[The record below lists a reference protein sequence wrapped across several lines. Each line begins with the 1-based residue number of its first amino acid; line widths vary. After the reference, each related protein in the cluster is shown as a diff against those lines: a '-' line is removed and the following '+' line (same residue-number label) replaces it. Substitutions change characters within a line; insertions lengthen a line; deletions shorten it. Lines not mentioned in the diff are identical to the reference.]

1 MPERTLILFRHAK
14 SDWSGMEAD
23 IRRPLTQRGRR
34 QAPKAGRW
42 LVANIDRI
50 DLAILSPATRAQ
62 QTWELVAAELPAPPP
77 TRIEERVYAASDRQL
92 LAVVRDLTAEI
103 DTVALVGHNPGVEE
117 CVYTLTGQPVP
128 MPTSALAVITWPGP
142 WSDAGQRPATLR
154 AHGRPPGATT
164 PAR

>member
-1 MPERTLILFRHAK
+1 
-14 SDWSGMEAD
+14 MEAD
-23 IRRPLTQRGRR
+23 IRRPLAQRGRR

-50 DLAILSPATRAQ
+50 DLAVLSPATRAQ

-77 TRIEERVYAASDRQL
+77 TRIEERVYAASDRRL

-117 CVYTLTGQPVP
+117 CVYILTGQPVP
-128 MPTSALAVITWPGP
+128 MPTSALAVITWPGA
-142 WSDAGQRPATLR
+142 WSDAAQQPATLR

>member
-1 MPERTLILFRHAK
+1 MPERTLILLRHAK
-14 SDWSGMEAD
+14 SDWSGMETD
-23 IRRPLTQRGRR
+23 IRRPLAQRGRR

-42 LVANIDRI
+42 LVANVDSI
-50 DLAILSPATRAQ
+50 DLAVLSPATRAQ

-77 TRIEERVYAASDRQL
+77 TRIDERVYGASDRRL
-92 LAVVRDLTAEI
+92 LAVVRDLTADI

-117 CVYTLTGQPVP
+117 CVFTLTGQPFP
-128 MPTSALAVITWPGP
+128 MKTSALAVITWPGM
-142 WSDAGQRPATLR
+142 WSDAGQQRATLR

>member
-1 MPERTLILFRHAK
+1 MPERTLILLRHAK
-14 SDWSGMEAD
+14 SDWSGMETD
-23 IRRPLTQRGRR
+23 IRRPLAQRGRR

-77 TRIEERVYAASDRQL
+77 TRIDERVYAASDRRL

-103 DTVALVGHNPGVEE
+103 NTVALVGHNPGVEE
-117 CVYTLTGQPVP
+117 CVYILTGQPVP

-142 WSDAGQRPATLR
+142 WSDAGQQHTTLR
-154 AHGRPPGATT
+154 AHGRPPRAMT

>member
-1 MPERTLILFRHAK
+1 MPERTLILLRHAK
-14 SDWSGMEAD
+14 SDWSGMETD
-23 IRRPLTQRGRR
+23 IRRPLAQRGRR

-128 MPTSALAVITWPGP
+128 MPTSALAVITWPGA
-142 WSDAGQRPATLR
+142 WSDAGQQPATLR

>member
-23 IRRPLTQRGRR
+23 IRRPLAQRGRR

-77 TRIEERVYAASDRQL
+77 TRIEERVYAASDRRL
-92 LAVVRDLTAEI
+92 LAVVRDLTADI

-117 CVYTLTGQPVP
+117 CVFTLTGQPFP
-128 MPTSALAVITWPGP
+128 MKTSALAVITWPGM
-142 WSDAGQRPATLR
+142 WSDAGQQRATLR

>member
-1 MPERTLILFRHAK
+1 MPERTLILLRHAK

-23 IRRPLTQRGRR
+23 IRRPLAQRGRR

-42 LVANIDRI
+42 LVANVDSI
-50 DLAILSPATRAQ
+50 DLAVLSPATRAQ

-77 TRIEERVYAASDRQL
+77 TRIDERVYGASDRRL
-92 LAVVRDLTAEI
+92 LAVVRDLTADI

-117 CVYTLTGQPVP
+117 CVFTLTGKRFP
-128 MPTSALAVITWPGP
+128 MKTSALAVITWPGT
-142 WSDAGQRPATLR
+142 WSDAGQQRATLR

>member
-1 MPERTLILFRHAK
+1 MPERTLILLRHAK
-14 SDWSGMEAD
+14 SDWSGMETD
-23 IRRPLTQRGRR
+23 IRRPLAQRGRR

-77 TRIEERVYAASDRQL
+77 TRIEERVYAASDRRL

-117 CVYTLTGQPVP
+117 CVYILTGQPVP
-128 MPTSALAVITWPGP
+128 MPTSALAVITWPGA
-142 WSDAGQRPATLR
+142 WSDAAQQPATLR

>member
-1 MPERTLILFRHAK
+1 MRERTLVLLRHAK

-23 IRRPLTQRGRR
+23 IRRPLAQRGRR

-42 LVANIDRI
+42 LVANVDSI
-50 DLAILSPATRAQ
+50 DLAVLSPATRAQ

-77 TRIEERVYAASDRQL
+77 THIDERVYGASDRRL
-92 LAVVRDLTAEI
+92 LAVVRDLTADI

-117 CVYTLTGQPVP
+117 CVFTLTGQPFP
-128 MPTSALAVITWPGP
+128 MKTSALAVITWPGM
-142 WSDAGQRPATLR
+142 WSDAGQQRATLR

>member
-1 MPERTLILFRHAK
+1 
-14 SDWSGMEAD
+14 
-23 IRRPLTQRGRR
+23 RGRR

-42 LVANIDRI
+42 LVANVDRI
-50 DLAILSPATRAQ
+50 DLAVLSPATRAQ

-128 MPTSALAVITWPGP
+128 MPTSALAVITWPGA
-142 WSDAGQRPATLR
+142 WSHAGQQPATLR

>member
-1 MPERTLILFRHAK
+1 
-14 SDWSGMEAD
+14 MEAD
-23 IRRPLTQRGRR
+23 IRRPLAQRGRR

-117 CVYTLTGQPVP
+117 CVYILTGQPVP
-128 MPTSALAVITWPGP
+128 MPTSALAVITWPGA
-142 WSDAGQRPATLR
+142 WSDAAQQPATLR

-164 PAR
+164 PVR

>member
-23 IRRPLTQRGRR
+23 IRRPLAQRGRR

-117 CVYTLTGQPVP
+117 CFYILTGQPVP
-128 MPTSALAVITWPGP
+128 MPTSALAVITWPGA
-142 WSDAGQRPATLR
+142 W
-154 AHGRPPGATT
+154 
-164 PAR
+164 